1 MHNIFIGEML
11 GTMVL
16 ILFGGGVVAGVLLK
30 GSKGENSAKWI
41 CITTGWGFGV
51 MLGVFV
57 AQASGSMQADINP
70 AVTLGKY
77 FLHIYPSFSVVL
89 ERILAQVLGAFI
101 GAVLVWLAYLPH
113 WKATEDKL
121 SKLLVFST
129 YPAIRHFPGNIL
141 CEIIGTFALIMGVG
155 ALFCNHH
162 VAVGIAPYFMGLLV
176 WAIGLSFGGPTG
188 YAINPARDLGP
199 RIAHAILP
207 IAGKGSSKWSYALT
221 PIIGPIIGTLIGV
234 LLWSLFFVKF

>member
-77 FLHIYPSFSVVL
+77 FPL
-89 ERILAQVLGAFI
+89 
-101 GAVLVWLAYLPH
+101 
-113 WKATEDKL
+113 KA
-121 SKLLVFST
+121 
-129 YPAIRHFPGNIL
+129 
-141 CEIIGTFALIMGVG
+141 
-155 ALFCNHH
+155 
-162 VAVGIAPYFMGLLV
+162 
-176 WAIGLSFGGPTG
+176 
-188 YAINPARDLGP
+188 
-199 RIAHAILP
+199 
-207 IAGKGSSKWSYALT
+207 
-221 PIIGPIIGTLIGV
+221 
-234 LLWSLFFVKF
+234 